1 MRSRIALAGSCW
13 VSPASSHFLLTTPH
27 ARHPLPSHL
36 CCSQLDADH
45 LLKCIPLLHL
55 HQASSI
61 LHFPA
66 SSPSSTFASPIC
78 LAEAACRPIIR
89 PCFSICP
96 GFSEIFL
103 PTLKNGRKLR
113 LALFQKRYQY
123 YSQRFGMTLTRS
135 KRSKR
140 LLRWL
145 SVLQNEDQ
153 PLGPSTALLIKYS
166 LLHNHHRCIQ
176 VTIRLAGS
184 LNFLHHLSPCSDL
197 PHFLQS
203 QLEAQKIADGSRL
216 WTKIAPILTF
226 IRFNS
231 RSTGSSRGYPTLF
244 VWYSRENHRSYL
256 FFAFLETKMA
266 PVTYSAQELLRMK
279 SVPARKEIYD
289 ELCQKLQKHL
299 SLGTFVRLNHVA
311 IPC

>member
-13 VSPASSHFLLTTPH
+13 VSPPSSHFLLTIPH

-45 LLKCIPLLHL
+45 LLACALLFHL
-55 HQASSI
+55 HRASSI
-61 LHFPA
+61 LHHQHLPRL
-66 SSPSSTFASPIC
+66 FAS
-78 LAEAACRPIIR
+78 LGQLVASIIR
-89 PCFSICP
+89 PCFNIYP

-166 LLHNHHRCIQ
+166 LLHNHHRCTQ

-184 LNFLHHLSPCSDL
+184 LNLLHRLSSCSDL

-216 WTKIAPILTF
+216 WSQIAPILTF

-231 RSTGSSRGYPTLF
+231 RSTGSFRGYPTLF

-266 PVTYSAQELLRMK
+266 PVTYSAQELLRMR

-289 ELCQKLQKHL
+289 ELCQKLKKDL
-299 SLGTFVRLNHVA
+299 SLGTFVRLNLIA